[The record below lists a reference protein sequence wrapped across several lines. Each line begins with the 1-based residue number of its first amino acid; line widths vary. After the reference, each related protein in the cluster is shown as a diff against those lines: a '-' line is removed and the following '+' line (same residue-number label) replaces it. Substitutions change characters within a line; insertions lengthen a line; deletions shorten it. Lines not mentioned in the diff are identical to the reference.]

1 MGGVSLLS
9 AGLQA
14 LWGDAGVWVTATLV
28 ALLEL
33 HAAAAS
39 VAQMRL
45 DSSTLMSM
53 AAWTLVAVLTSSAVA
68 KTLLAF
74 FTGGAAFG
82 CRVSLGLGVMVLVAV
97 LTMLLN

>member
-1 MGGVSLLS
+1 M
-9 AGLQA
+9 
-14 LWGDAGVWVTATLV
+14 

-45 DSSTLMSM
+45 GSSTLMSM
-53 AAWTLVAVLTSSAVA
+53 AAWTLVAVLTSSAIA

-74 FTGGAAFG
+74 FTGGAALG
-82 CRVSLGLGVMVLVAV
+82 CRVSWGLGVMVLVAV
-97 LTMLLN
+97 LTLLLN